1 MEHEQEAQSS
11 NEWSFDD
18 DNFCDEICSDDNYHT
33 SSVSS
38 DVIARSAHDEPD
50 RHNRLCE
57 SITVIAEV
65 GDRGNDGSDFNKTSS
80 ECSTVVVRR
89 DDTPDNEGHMDF
101 SSLAESEGVQ
111 SQSSDKKKI
120 QTVPLECT
128 KAIKVVA
135 KSLGVK
141 GARSTTT
148 VKIVP
153 KKKKMSATAQKK
165 IRDDKF
171 FAALD
176 LETDI

>member
-1 MEHEQEAQSS
+1 MEHEREAQSN

-18 DNFCDEICSDDNYHT
+18 DFFCDEICSDDNYHT
-33 SSVSS
+33 SNVSS

-89 DDTPDNEGHMDF
+89 DDTPDNEDHVDF

-111 SQSSDKKKI
+111 SQSSDEKKV
-120 QTVPLECT
+120 QTVPKECT
-128 KAIKVVA
+128 KVIKVVA
-135 KSLGVK
+135 KSLGLT
-141 GARSTTT
+141 GARSTTI

-153 KKKKMSATAQKK
+153 KKKT
-165 IRDDKF
+165 
-171 FAALD
+171 
-176 LETDI
+176 